1 MDDVL
6 RIGIVLVGAV
16 TGVYFGQR
24 VRRKRRSNEEAT
36 SVVEDTNFLKCVNDV
51 GLGVLIV
58 LTIGTMLYGE
68 PMSPFTLE
76 PISWLRL
83 LSEFIIFSFMIALVT
98 FPIHRWM
105 NRKT

>member
-6 RIGIVLVGAV
+6 LISIALVGAF
-16 TGVYFGQR
+16 TGMYFGQR
-24 VRRKRRSNEEAT
+24 LRRKRRSNEEAT
-36 SVVEDTNFLKCVNDV
+36 SVVKDTSFLKCVNDV

-58 LTIGTMLYGE
+58 LTLFTVLYGE
-68 PMSPFTLE
+68 PMSLFTRE
-76 PISWLRL
+76 PTSWLRL
-83 LSEFIIFSFMIALVT
+83 LSEFIIFSFIIALVT